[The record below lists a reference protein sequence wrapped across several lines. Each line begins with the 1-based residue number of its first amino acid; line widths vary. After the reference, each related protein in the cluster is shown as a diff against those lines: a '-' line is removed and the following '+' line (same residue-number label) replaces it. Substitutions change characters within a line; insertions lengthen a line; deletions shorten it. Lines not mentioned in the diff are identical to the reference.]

1 MLLWTVSIV
10 IGVIALIGVLLVP
23 GRTRIEQNDDLEGYE
38 RRWKFI
44 VYIIGFVVI
53 GGAAFLV
60 LELLVLKALEAGEL
74 WAKIDMGLFVALGLG
89 IIVYNAYTAKLIVK
103 MRTEGGVEEP
113 GPGEEAQT
121 ETEGAVMM
129 KKVTGKA
136 KRSKSVASDE
146 GETGSGAECP
156 ACGEPFAVGAKAC
169 DSCGAE
175 FEYDDGG
182 HEGAVM
188 TEKATEVEEVGEE
201 ADTGSFEC
209 PSCGADNKVGDKNCS
224 GCGAEFDYE

>member
-1 MLLWTVSIV
+1 MLLWTVSIM

-44 VYIIGFVVI
+44 VYIIGFMVI

-74 WAKIDMGLFVALGLG
+74 WAKIDMGLFTALGLG
-89 IIVYNAYTAKLIVK
+89 IIVYNTYTAKLIAK
-103 MRTEGGVEEP
+103 MREEESVEEL
-113 GPGEEAQT
+113 GVTEEAQV
-121 ETEGAVMM
+121 EGAVMT
-129 KKVTGKA
+129 KKVTKTG
-136 KRSKSVASDE
+136 RTVKSAALDRKD
-146 GETGSGAECP
+146 TECP
-156 ACGEPFAVGAKAC
+156 ACGEPFMVGVKEC

-188 TEKATEVEEVGEE
+188 TERVTEVEEVEAHEE
-201 ADTGSFEC
+201 TDAFEC
-209 PSCGADNKVGDKNCS
+209 PSCSTENRVGDKNCS
-224 GCGAEFDYE
+224 GCRAEFDYE